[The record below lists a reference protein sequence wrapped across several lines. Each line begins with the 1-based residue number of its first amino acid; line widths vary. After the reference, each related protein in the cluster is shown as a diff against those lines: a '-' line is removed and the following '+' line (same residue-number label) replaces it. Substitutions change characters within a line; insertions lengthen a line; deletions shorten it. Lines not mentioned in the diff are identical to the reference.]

1 MSESNFSKTTQ
12 QKSSNPNAI
21 GPDIETLKSKF
32 KEGSIPL
39 QTDFRELIDI
49 ADIGRKAVGQAFDQ
63 KGSLKGMSL
72 DENGILQLKIN
83 EKYESENNSPLKL
96 DNDVL
101 VVGLG
106 NGIKSDANG
115 IAVDP
120 KTVLPRGMIVMFSGD
135 SAPEGWAFCDGKT
148 EGTPD
153 LRNRFIACGNTINES
168 GGKSSNTLSGEKDS
182 KSYSATTN
190 KVKTGLTVTVND
202 TKLKSEQLPEHFH
215 YDGMPYDSENG
226 NLYDVTA
233 EDSAKDTV
241 YISGAF
247 GIGHFS
253 KGTVADT
260 IKEQM
265 DMSGSS
271 NYEDSSFQSRM
282 DKLAHFGNITSNWRS
297 YFKFR
302 ILNNSDPVVKKNYT
316 QIYKFKTSSV
326 GSGEGHKHET
336 SINEL
341 EHSHNVDITPPY
353 YLLAFIMKL

>member
-1 MSESNFSKTTQ
+1 MSESNVSKTTQ
-12 QKSSNPNAI
+12 EQQKLSNPNAI
-21 GPDIETLKSKF
+21 GPDIKTLKNKF

-83 EKYESENNSPLKL
+83 EKYKSKNNSPLKL
-96 DNDVL
+96 HDDVL

-106 NGIKSDANG
+106 NGIKADNG
-115 IAVDP
+115 IAIDP

-153 LRNRFIACGNTINES
+153 LRNRFIACGNIIEES

-215 YDGMPYDSENG
+215 YDGMAYDSENG
-226 NLYDVTA
+226 NLYGVTN
-233 EDSAKDTV
+233 EDPVD
-241 YISGAF
+241 
-247 GIGHFS
+247 
-253 KGTVADT
+253 
-260 IKEQM
+260 
-265 DMSGSS
+265 
-271 NYEDSSFQSRM
+271 
-282 DKLAHFGNITSNWRS
+282 ITSREKIKRLERESTLGGMSIERFNSEIRNLLES
-297 YFKFR
+297 KRKFR
-302 ILNNSDPVVKKNYT
+302 ILNKSDVLVNKNDDMM
-316 QIYKFKTSSV
+316 YKFQTSSV

-336 SINEL
+336 SINEP
-341 EHSHNVDITPPY
+341 EHSHNVDIAPPY

>member
-1 MSESNFSKTTQ
+1 MSESNVSKTTKEQ
-12 QKSSNPNAI
+12 QKSSNPNVI
-21 GPDIETLKSKF
+21 GPDIKTLKNKF

-49 ADIGRKAVGQAFDQ
+49 ADIGRKAVGKAPDQ
-63 KGSLKGMSL
+63 SGPAQGMRL
-72 DENGILQLKIN
+72 DDNGLLQLKIN
-83 EKYESENNSPLKL
+83 KEYKSENNSPLKL

-120 KTVLPRGMIVMFSGD
+120 NKVLPKGMIVMFSGD

-153 LRNRFIACGNTINES
+153 LRNRFIACGNIIEES

-202 TKLKSEQLPEHFH
+202 TKLEPDQLPEHFH
-215 YDGMPYDSENG
+215 YDGIPYDSENG
-226 NLYDVTA
+226 NLYGVTN
-233 EDSAKDTV
+233 EDPVDIVSHKKIEILNRELGLGRINNERYDFE
-241 YISGAF
+241 IEKLF
-247 GIGHFS
+247 ES
-253 KGTVADT
+253 K
-260 IKEQM
+260 
-265 DMSGSS
+265 
-271 NYEDSSFQSRM
+271 R
-282 DKLAHFGNITSNWRS
+282 
-297 YFKFR
+297 KFR
-302 ILNNSDPVVKKNYT
+302 ILNKSDVLVNKNYGMM
-316 QIYKFKTSSV
+316 YKFKTSSV

-336 SINEL
+336 SINEP
-341 EHSHNVDITPPY
+341 EHSHNVDIAPPY

>member
-1 MSESNFSKTTQ
+1 MSESNVSKTTKEQ
-12 QKSSNPNAI
+12 QKLSNPNAI
-21 GPDIETLKSKF
+21 GPDIKTLKNKF

-120 KTVLPRGMIVMFSGD
+120 KTVLPRGMIVMFSGNA
-135 SAPEGWAFCDGKT
+135 APEGWAFCDGEKHN
-148 EGTPD
+148 GIKVPD
-153 LRNRFIACGNTINES
+153 LRNRFIACGNTINET
-168 GGKSSNTLSGEKDS
+168 GESSHTLSGEKDN
-182 KSYSATTN
+182 KTYSVTTN
-190 KVKTGLTVTVND
+190 KIKTGLTVTVND
-202 TKLKSEQLPEHFH
+202 TKLEPDQLPEHFH

-226 NLYDVTA
+226 NLYGVTN
-233 EDSAKDTV
+233 EDPVDIVSHKKIEILDRELGLGRINNER
-241 YISGAF
+241 YNFEIEKLF
-247 GIGHFS
+247 ES
-253 KGTVADT
+253 K
-260 IKEQM
+260 
-265 DMSGSS
+265 
-271 NYEDSSFQSRM
+271 R
-282 DKLAHFGNITSNWRS
+282 
-297 YFKFR
+297 KFR
-302 ILNNSDPVVKKNYT
+302 ILNKSDVLVNKNYGMM
-316 QIYKFKTSSV
+316 YKFKTSSV

-336 SINEL
+336 SINEP
-341 EHSHNVDITPPY
+341 EHSHNVDIAPPY

>member
-1 MSESNFSKTTQ
+1 MSESNVSKTIQEQ

-21 GPDIETLKSKF
+21 GPDIKTLKNKF

-83 EKYESENNSPLKL
+83 EEYESENNSPLKL

-153 LRNRFIACGNTINES
+153 LRNRFIACGNTIEES
-168 GGKSSNTLSGEKDS
+168 GGKSEKPLSGEKNN
-182 KSYSATTN
+182 KTYSVTTN
-190 KVKTGLTVTVND
+190 KIKTGLTVTVND
-202 TKLKSEQLPEHFH
+202 TKLEPDQLPEHFH

-226 NLYDVTA
+226 NLHGITAEEPISNIGIHKKSYDVTLHGM
-233 EDSAKDTV
+233 V
-241 YISGAF
+241 
-247 GIGHFS
+247 
-253 KGTVADT
+253 
-260 IKEQM
+260 
-265 DMSGSS
+265 
-271 NYEDSSFQSRM
+271 SFESFMNR
-282 DKLAHFGNITSNWRS
+282 FNPGWRS
-297 YFKFR
+297 EFKFR
-302 ILNNSDPVVKKNYT
+302 ILNNSDSVVKKDYKVM
-316 QIYKFKTSSV
+316 YKFHTSPV
-326 GSGEGHKHET
+326 GSGKGHTHT
-336 SINEL
+336 ASVTDP
-341 EHSHNVDITPPY
+341 EHSHKVDITPPY